1 MEALTQ
7 LLSQY
12 PEHLHYFVLGGAIML
27 TAMGLF
33 PGSTD
38 LFIIS
43 GGVLSGQGALNT
55 TLTFITCTVA
65 LILGETIVYL
75 IGKNAGVKI
84 INKIKPGLLERPRFV
99 KVSKLVSHNPKS
111 VIFSHRFVPALRPYV
126 LMSAA
131 SMGLKH
137 KDFLK
142 YHPLLITS
150 YVTILIIFS
159 DHISKFFK

>member
-7 LLSQY
+7 LLAQY

-38 LFIIS
+38 LFILS

-55 TLTFITCTVA
+55 TLTFITCTLA
-65 LILGETIVYL
+65 LIIGETIIYL
-75 IGKNAGVKI
+75 IGKNAGTKI
-84 INKIKPGLLERPRFV
+84 INKVKPGLLEKPRFV
-99 KVSKLVSHNPKS
+99 KVSQMVSSNPKS

-142 YHPLLITS
+142 YHPLLITF
-150 YVTILIIFS
+150 YVTFLIFFS
-159 DHISKFFK
+159 DQISKIIK